1 MSQTA
6 LYPFSLPGFFSRCY
20 KLQVRSYNKNYHGFY
35 TFGDRCP
42 SEYLYAVVPRNVLFA
57 QRRVARLNL
66 TRHAAATAIC
76 SRSSRGE
83 RGFGGGGCRT
93 AAEGRGLGSGSIA
106 SWLWSAE
113 RVWGALEVLAERST
127 QPSLSWRGG
136 YKASEM
142 HVPAF
147 GLSKGAAPQA

>member
-1 MSQTA
+1 MAAFITYIYVV
-6 LYPFSLPGFFSRCY
+6 L
-20 KLQVRSYNKNYHGFY
+20 
-35 TFGDRCP
+35 GDRSP

-57 QRRVARLNL
+57 QRRVARLIF

-76 SRSSRGE
+76 SRGSKGGG
-83 RGFGGGGCRT
+83 GFGGGGCRT

-113 RVWGALEVLAERST
+113 RVRGALEVLAERSA
-127 QPSLSWRGG
+127 QSSLSWRGG

-142 HVPAF
+142 RVPAF
-147 GLSKGAAPQA
+147 GLLKGATLA

>member
-1 MSQTA
+1 MHGH
-6 LYPFSLPGFFSRCY
+6 PFVAAY
-20 KLQVRSYNKNYHGFY
+20 IH
-35 TFGDRCP
+35 GDRSS

-57 QRRVARLNL
+57 QRWVARLNL
-66 TRHAAATAIC
+66 TRHAATTAIC
-76 SRSSRGE
+76 SRSSRG
-83 RGFGGGGCRT
+83 GGGFEA

-113 RVWGALEVLAERST
+113 RVRGALEVLAERSA

-147 GLSKGAAPQA
+147 GLLKGAAPQA

>member
-1 MSQTA
+1 VLEPVLAHQSLLWLSLLLSW
-6 LYPFSLPGFFSRCY
+6 LYFIFGCLHRCLHGGYMRDRSL
-20 KLQVRSYNKNYHGFY
+20 
-35 TFGDRCP
+35 

-76 SRSSRGE
+76 SRGSRGGG
-83 RGFGGGGCRT
+83 GFGGGGCGT

-106 SWLWSAE
+106 SWLWSA
-113 RVWGALEVLAERST
+113 

-142 HVPAF
+142 RVPAF
-147 GLSKGAAPQA
+147 GLLTGAAPLA

>member
-1 MSQTA
+1 M
-6 LYPFSLPGFFSRCY
+6 
-20 KLQVRSYNKNYHGFY
+20 
-35 TFGDRCP
+35 
-42 SEYLYAVVPRNVLFA
+42 
-57 QRRVARLNL
+57 
-66 TRHAAATAIC
+66 TAIC

-113 RVWGALEVLAERST
+113 RVRGALEVLAERSA

-147 GLSKGAAPQA
+147 GLLKGAALHAWGSVVAFLLRLRQARWERCNAEVVQAVFAY

>member
-1 MSQTA
+1 
-6 LYPFSLPGFFSRCY
+6 
-20 KLQVRSYNKNYHGFY
+20 
-35 TFGDRCP
+35 
-42 SEYLYAVVPRNVLFA
+42 VLDDITNLMFA
-57 QRRVARLNL
+57 QRRVARLNP
-66 TRHAAATAIC
+66 TWHAAATAIC

-113 RVWGALEVLAERST
+113 RVRGALEVLAERSA

>member
-1 MSQTA
+1 VS
-6 LYPFSLPGFFSRCY
+6 
-20 KLQVRSYNKNYHGFY
+20 
-35 TFGDRCP
+35 
-42 SEYLYAVVPRNVLFA
+42 FA

-76 SRSSRGE
+76 SRGSMGGGG
-83 RGFGGGGCRT
+83 GFGGGGCGT

-106 SWLWSAE
+106 SWLWSAV
-113 RVWGALEVLAERST
+113 RVRSALEVLAERSA

-142 HVPAF
+142 RVPAF
-147 GLSKGAAPQA
+147 GLSKGAAPR